1 MKDKLTSLIAGP
13 TDKTKIFRFGH
24 ISPDEYQFFINE
36 RARVLANHISRINI
50 IPDDGIPLDIARAY
64 KNFGGE
70 NVIGYIPKGGIK
82 ELEKYFAYCDKI
94 EEFDLGWSGLNTC
107 LSLKGDIVTVFG
119 LSPGTLVEVAYTK
132 YHKKYL
138 DRVVPVIIDR
148 TTIEGNMPQE
158 LTDEVHIKYFST
170 NDELEELLKFE
181 RRKLSSK

>member
-13 TDKTKIFRFGH
+13 TDKTKIFRFGY
-24 ISPDEYQFFINE
+24 ISPDEYQFFIEE
-36 RARVLANHISRINI
+36 RAGVLAKHISQINI

-64 KNFGGE
+64 KNLGGE
-70 NVIGYIPKGGIK
+70 NVVGYIPKGGIR
-82 ELEKYFAYCDKI
+82 ELEKYFSYCDKI

-107 LSLKGDIVTVFG
+107 LSLKGDIITVFG

-148 TTIEGNMPQE
+148 TTIDGNISPE
-158 LTDEVHIKYFST
+158 LTDEINIKYFST
-170 NDELEELLKFE
+170 NDELAKILEDYK
-181 RRKLSSK
+181 K